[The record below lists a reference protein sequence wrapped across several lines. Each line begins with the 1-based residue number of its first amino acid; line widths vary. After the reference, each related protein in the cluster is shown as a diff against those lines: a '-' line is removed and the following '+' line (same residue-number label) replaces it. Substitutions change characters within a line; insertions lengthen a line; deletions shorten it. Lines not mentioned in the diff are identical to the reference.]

1 MKKTLGQFKNALTST
16 KIYEKM
22 NHDVYV
28 NPNEN
33 YQILINILSKA
44 EDIYVAAPWQQH
56 RLHAKQLI
64 ISKRQNRIS
73 KEYMFIYICTV

>member
-1 MKKTLGQFKNALTST
+1 
-16 KIYEKM
+16 M
-22 NHDVYV
+22 NHDVYA

-44 EDIYVAAPWQQH
+44 EDIYVAAPWQ
-56 RLHAKQLI
+56 HAKQLI